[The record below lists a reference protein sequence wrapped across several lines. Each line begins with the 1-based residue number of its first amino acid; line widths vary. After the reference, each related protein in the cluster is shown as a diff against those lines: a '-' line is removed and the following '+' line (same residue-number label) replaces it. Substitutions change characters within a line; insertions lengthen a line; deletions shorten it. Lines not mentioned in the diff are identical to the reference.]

1 MTRKSTTELCVFF
14 GCNLLIWGSKKH
26 LVVDS
31 SVGEA
36 KYRVVAQGVTEILWL
51 KSLLSE
57 LGYPCTQTLVLWCD
71 NLVTK
76 SMVENPIFHSRT
88 KHIEIDVHFVREKV
102 ENGDVDIRYV
112 PTLHQVADIFTKGLS
127 RDRFVFLCTK
137 LGLRGHLCL
146 TLTLIL
152 LLL

>member
-1 MTRKSTTELCVFF
+1 M
-14 GCNLLIWGSKKH
+14 
-26 LVVDS
+26 
-31 SVGEA
+31 A
-36 KYRVVAQGVTEILWL
+36 KITVIRVRL
-51 KSLLSE
+51 SL
-57 LGYPCTQTLVLWCD
+57 CTQTLVLWCD

-76 SMVENPIFHSRT
+76 SMVKNPIFHSRT

-137 LGLRGHLCL
+137 LGLKRSPMSNTNTDPFAAITENLPPTSTAESMSSSSMELDLRGNVKDISCR
-146 TLTLIL
+146 
-152 LLL
+152 